1 MNKKWYTSKLIWGG
15 VAMAVAGVYRALTGG
30 DDSLDTDAL
39 MQAVE
44 GVSVIVLRLVTT
56 KQLTK

>member
-1 MNKKWYTSKLIWGG
+1 
-15 VAMAVAGVYRALTGG
+15 MAVAGVYRALTGG